1 LLDQIVTKKFSQ
13 SLDDNIEILTI
24 GKMACPEYELVHK
37 KNMGLLL
44 YDIAHLKLRV
54 AGMLRS
60 INKDSAQVYY
70 LTNDCVKDPD

>member
-1 LLDQIVTKKFSQ
+1 
-13 SLDDNIEILTI
+13 
-24 GKMACPEYELVHK
+24 MACPEYELVHK